1 MGKKKPS
8 PPQCQFK
15 YKSLYSLAVLQVGSD
30 SAGLFG
36 KKKT

>member
-1 MGKKKPS
+1 MGKKKPT
-8 PPQCQFK
+8 PPQCHLK
-15 YKSLYSLAVLQVGSD
+15 YKSLCSLAVLQVGSD